1 MAQNNL
7 ANSVYATPGYYSAG
21 EQQKQQNPEVKSNVR
36 LGLSKFEK
44 TVVILGCSLVFF
56 LMVGLVG
63 EKIALGNHAT
73 DLQVTTNLLGKVKD
87 DNSTLKQ
94 EVSELQSGNRL
105 QKIAK
110 QADLSLSNKNV
121 RNVSKWIN

>member
-7 ANSVYATPGYYSAG
+7 ANRTYVNPSY
-21 EQQKQQNPEVKSNVR
+21 QQKNNEEAKYQGQTKVR
-36 LGLSKFEK
+36 MSLSKFEK
-44 TVVILGCSLVFF
+44 TVLIVGSAIVVF

-63 EKIALGNHAT
+63 EKISLSNNAAG
-73 DLQVTTNLLGKVKD
+73 LQVTTDALNKAKD
-87 DNSTLKQ
+87 TNTTYKQ

-110 QADLSLSNKNV
+110 EASLSLNNKNV
-121 RNVSKWIN
+121 RNVSK

>member
-7 ANSVYATPGYYSAG
+7 ANRTYVNPSY
-21 EQQKQQNPEVKSNVR
+21 QQKNNEEANYQGQTKVR
-36 LGLSKFEK
+36 MSLSKFEK
-44 TVVILGCSLVFF
+44 TVLIVGSAIVVF

-63 EKIALGNHAT
+63 EKISLSNNAAG
-73 DLQVTTNLLGKVKD
+73 LQVTTDALNKAKD
-87 DNSTLKQ
+87 ANTTYKQ

-110 QADLSLSNKNV
+110 EASLSLNNKNV
-121 RNVSKWIN
+121 RNVSK

>member
-7 ANSVYATPGYYSAG
+7 ANRTYVNPSY
-21 EQQKQQNPEVKSNVR
+21 QQKNNEEANYQGQTKVR
-36 LGLSKFEK
+36 MSLSKFEK
-44 TVVILGCSLVFF
+44 TVLIVGSAIVVF

-63 EKIALGNHAT
+63 EKISLSNNAAG
-73 DLQVTTNLLGKVKD
+73 LQVTTDALNKAKD
-87 DNSTLKQ
+87 TNTTYKQ

-110 QADLSLSNKNV
+110 EASLSLNNKNV
-121 RNVSKWIN
+121 RNVSK

>member
-7 ANSVYATPGYYSAG
+7 ANRTYVNPSY
-21 EQQKQQNPEVKSNVR
+21 QQKNNEEANYQGQAKVR
-36 LGLSKFEK
+36 MSLSKFEK
-44 TVVILGCSLVFF
+44 TVLIVGSAIVVF

-63 EKIALGNHAT
+63 EKISLSNNAAG
-73 DLQVTTNLLGKVKD
+73 LQVTTDALNKAKD
-87 DNSTLKQ
+87 TNTTYKQ

-110 QADLSLSNKNV
+110 EASLSLNNKNV
-121 RNVSKWIN
+121 RNVSK

>member
-7 ANSVYATPGYYSAG
+7 ANRTYVNPNY
-21 EQQKQQNPEVKSNVR
+21 QQKNNEEVNYQGQTKVR
-36 LGLSKFEK
+36 MSLSKFEK
-44 TVVILGCSLVFF
+44 TVLIVGSAIIVF

-63 EKIALGNHAT
+63 EKISLSNNAAG
-73 DLQVTTNLLGKVKD
+73 LQVTTDALNKAKD
-87 DNSTLKQ
+87 TNTTYKQ

-110 QADLSLSNKNV
+110 EASLSLNNKNV
-121 RNVSKWIN
+121 RNVSK